1 MFDANMALLSLP
13 KTNSEENGGTPHRMT
28 FIQFKNRD
36 RGASRK
42 YSTAA
47 KQLNNGEFGALVA
60 ERGDK
65 FEIYD
70 EETRKKRIKTL
81 FIWLFVTSCVA
92 AYILFLLIIFWDNWN
107 VDCIR
112 KLNVWLLV
120 YLSLQGGHTVR
131 TIILIGIWK
140 KAKDPPYQQIKM
152 EVFFGVWLFLAEA
165 AWIIYGNTFIY
176 S

>member
-1 MFDANMALLSLP
+1 M
-13 KTNSEENGGTPHRMT
+13 
-28 FIQFKNRD
+28 
-36 RGASRK
+36 
-42 YSTAA
+42 
-47 KQLNNGEFGALVA
+47 V
-60 ERGDK
+60 
-65 FEIYD
+65 
-70 EETRKKRIKTL
+70 
-81 FIWLFVTSCVA
+81 
-92 AYILFLLIIFWDNWN
+92 IFWENWN